1 MKRLPPAKRNN
12 LILVV
17 AATVIILSL
26 VYFLLIQAQK
36 EQNENV
42 AHQTSDQYAELEK
55 IKKSIAQNPVTD
67 TQLADIAAQLQRAE
81 GDVGTGDVFV
91 WTYDTIRRFKANYHV
106 DIPNIGQPSISD
118 VDMISSF
125 PYKQVKVSL
134 SGTAYYHD
142 LGKFVADFENTFPH
156 MRMVNLSVEPAVP
169 SSPGE
174 DNEKLS
180 FRVDVIALVKPNT

>member
-1 MKRLPPAKRNN
+1 M
-12 LILVV
+12 VV
-17 AATVIILSL
+17 VATVIILSL
-26 VYFLLIQAQK
+26 IYFLLIQAQK
-36 EQNENV
+36 EQNENL
-42 AHQTSDQYAELEK
+42 AHETSDQYAELEK
-55 IKKSIAQNPVTD
+55 IKKSIAQNQTTD
-67 TQLADIAAQLQRAE
+67 TQLTDITSQLQRAE

-118 VDMISSF
+118 VDIISSF